1 MLLNKNDQNKSIF
14 LFFKISVY
22 QRNIRE
28 FHFCRPQIFP
38 GKLKD
43 PEDTPRCSYFIPD
56 IFVTFLLVRADPVN
70 EWKSGRR
77 GNLSVGPID
86 TMACSGG
93 VCVGAHSVILGEMG
107 PPFIHSKGKKMC
119 NKRNIFFS
127 SRKKMWKPQ
136 KNVNPFVSVST
147 RPMNERAQFRCN

>member
-1 MLLNKNDQNKSIF
+1 MLLNKNDQNKIIF

-107 PPFIHSKGKKMC
+107 PPFIHSKGKKC
-119 NKRNIFFS
+119 VTKEIFFFQ
-127 SRKKMWKPQ
+127 PQ
-136 KNVNPFVSVST
+136 KNVET
-147 RPMNERAQFRCN
+147 AEKC